1 MVGEADGSWELRRDI
16 NYLNQLIRGL
26 YAHLNLPLPAQG
38 LDSRPAVP
46 PGVVE
51 SLQRGNAIEAIKRW
65 REQTGEGLAESKAKV
80 DQIRA
85 QMGL

>member
-1 MVGEADGSWELRRDI
+1 MGQPDGSWELRRDI
-16 NYLNQLIRGL
+16 NYLHELIRGL

-38 LDSRPAVP
+38 FDTRPAVP

-51 SLQRGNAIEAIKRW
+51 ALQQGSPIEAIKRW

-80 DQIRA
+80 DRIRA